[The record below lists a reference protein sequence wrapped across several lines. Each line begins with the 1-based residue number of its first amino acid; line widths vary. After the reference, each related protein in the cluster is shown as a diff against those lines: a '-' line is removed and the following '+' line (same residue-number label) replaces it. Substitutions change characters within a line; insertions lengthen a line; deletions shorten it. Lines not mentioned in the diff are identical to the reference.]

1 MRLLTFLLFVLVL
14 VLGLLPCGAVAWLF
28 LFLGVFGAVVLLFCM
43 SYGLM
48 CCSFVDGCVASVVF
62 IRCIPDLGVGVS
74 SFIVLFF
81 CCFYLIKI
89 AALIF
94 SFSSF

>member
-1 MRLLTFLLFVLVL
+1 MLVL
-14 VLGLLPCGAVAWLF
+14 VLDLLPCGAVAWLF

-43 SYGLM
+43 PYGLM

-81 CCFYLIKI
+81 LLVFLFF
-89 AALIF
+89 LIF
-94 SFSSF
+94 LVILF